1 MSKEF
6 VKQMCK
12 MAPNYEVKL
21 EVCYNT
27 VRLQIRSLKKPGL
40 VKTSVFRFSD
50 LSEHEELNQFF
61 QDELDELF
69 EVVQQEE
76 SR

>member
-1 MSKEF
+1 MNEEF

-21 EVCYNT
+21 EVIYNT
-27 VRLQIRSLKKPGL
+27 VRLEIRSLKKPGL

-50 LSEHEELNQFF
+50 LSEHEDLNQFF
-61 QDELDELF
+61 QDELEELF
-69 EVVQQEE
+69 EVVKREE
-76 SR
+76 NK